1 MSLLCTSGLLLHV
14 KIMSVEYSLIGVEA
28 INYQELFWMFI
39 FDFVSGPYW
48 VCQGPKQAISSTIF
62 NFFPWLCVI
71 QICNK
76 FSMIAWNCFGF
87 ILLGRSTRRFY
98 FLQGAFIIFI
108 GKVPIFEQ
116 SVHGGNCTSTS
127 VFYHLGNKRIEITP
141 HKVMYRESCYTG
153 IILDPRKAA
162 LFGKFIVFYITV

>member
-1 MSLLCTSGLLLHV
+1 LSHLLSR
-14 KIMSVEYSLIGVEA
+14 I
-28 INYQELFWMFI
+28 I
-39 FDFVSGPYW
+39 FNIICDFVSGPYW

-62 NFFPWLCVI
+62 NFFLALCTVI

-76 FSMIAWNCFGF
+76 FSLISSN
-87 ILLGRSTRRFY
+87 STRSYY

-116 SVHGGNCTSTS
+116 SVHGGDCTSTS

-141 HKVMYRESCYTG
+141 HKVMYRESCYTS
-153 IILDPRKAA
+153 IILYPRKAA
-162 LFGKFIVFYITV
+162 LFGKFFCILYQNLI